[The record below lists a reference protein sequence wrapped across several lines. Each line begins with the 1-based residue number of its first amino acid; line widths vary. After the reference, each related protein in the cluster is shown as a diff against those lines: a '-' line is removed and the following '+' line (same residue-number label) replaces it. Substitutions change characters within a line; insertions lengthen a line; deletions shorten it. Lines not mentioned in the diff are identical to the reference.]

1 MIKLPESVLNEV
13 MTRDKFRCVK
23 CHKPLGFTGAP
34 AHRIANKKDNLKIH
48 GKKIINHP
56 FNIGYACRTNICNDK
71 WNIGYKPEKCKRL
84 VHLIENYGNIK
95 MTFDEITDYIN
106 KDL

>member
-1 MIKLPESVLNEV
+1 MIKLPESVLREV

-23 CHKPLGFTGAP
+23 CHENLGFNGAP
-34 AHRIANKKDNLKIH
+34 CHRIANTETNLKLY
-48 GKKIINHP
+48 GKKIINHQ
-56 FNIGYACRTNICNDK
+56 FNIGYACIKNRCNDC
-71 WNIGYKPEKCKRL
+71 WNIGYKLEKCKRL